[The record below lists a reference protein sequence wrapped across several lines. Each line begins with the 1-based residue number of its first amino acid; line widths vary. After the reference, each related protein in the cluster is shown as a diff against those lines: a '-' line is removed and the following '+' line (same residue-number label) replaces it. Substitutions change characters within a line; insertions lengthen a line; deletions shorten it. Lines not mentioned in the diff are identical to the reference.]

1 MKREYPKLLTQIS
14 QPYQYGEV
22 IGDLPRRMLREIRK
36 KLGLPASRD
45 VGMLSKMIRKLHAA
59 AESFIG
65 EPVYIAKAS
74 IPDFASALYSEDI
87 YESFEYLQLS
97 YLEIQPWQD
106 WKPIYTSD
114 AAYAAYDTRI
124 CSNYTKSSPCDG
136 QSLHHADPIHFQD
149 YPHVLIAYYTRTEL
163 EVRIEKTAYTI
174 IQAPDS
180 CNSSMGH
187 NSLQD
192 APDKDS
198 YWDEVRQ
205 TIRGSRQYRMNDN
218 VTQLLVTGDAAQ
230 SPEFRQVL
238 KEETDSM
245 FEKELETFDEYP
257 VFAAARGVARLVM
270 VELWKQ
276 NHRTSIETN
285 VAEEL

>member
-1 MKREYPKLLTQIS
+1 M
-14 QPYQYGEV
+14 
-22 IGDLPRRMLREIRK
+22 DLPRRMLREIRK

-45 VGMLSKMIRKLHAA
+45 VGILSKMIRKLHAA

-74 IPDFASALYSEDI
+74 IPDFAYALYSEDI
-87 YESFEYLQLS
+87 YEAFEYLQLS

-114 AAYAAYDTRI
+114 AAYAAYNTRI

-136 QSLHHADPIHFQD
+136 QSLHHADPTHFQD

-180 CNSSMGH
+180 CNSSLGH

-192 APDKDS
+192 APDKDT

-205 TIRGSRQYRMNDN
+205 TIRGSKQYRMNDN

-238 KEETDSM
+238 KEETGSM